1 MVKKY
6 VSRRL
11 KDKDLGFK
19 HFKSTKLID
28 NTVRTSIEH
37 VSTTIEKKLRLSR
50 AQLLSKSTATTQTT
64 IEDEDESVSYDI
76 PYTNVNIIVSINMIL
91 DLVNKLRCPSCG
103 RVGKMSEKVTQR
115 RGLLYHITFSCKCS
129 YETHFKNSTELV
141 HSSTSRMDEL
151 NMMACVAANVV
162 G

>member
-1 MVKKY
+1 
-6 VSRRL
+6 
-11 KDKDLGFK
+11 
-19 HFKSTKLID
+19 TKVID

-50 AQLLSKSTATTQTT
+50 AQLLTKSTATTQTT
-64 IEDEDESVSYDI
+64 IEDEDEPVSYDI

-141 HSSTSRMDEL
+141 HSSTSRIDEL
-151 NMMACVAANVV
+151 N
-162 G
+162 